1 MRKSEKDSKTG
12 KNLSVPDYEEYEFSR
27 KEMAEAVIIPGV
39 MIVFLAILCYNNI
52 FFSILLVPYIPF
64 YVKERRKKLREKRS
78 WMLNMQFR
86 DLINCI
92 SSALESGYSIENAI
106 REGYLDMKLSY
117 DEEELIMRETRM
129 IMGKLDNNRTV
140 EEVFLDFGERS
151 GLEDIRSFADIFATA
166 KRTGGN
172 LIQIIKSTADVI
184 HTRVELKRELRTV
197 IASKKYEADI
207 MKLIPFGL
215 LIYLRL
221 FSPDMVAALYGN
233 LFGIVFM
240 TIILLV
246 YLLLCKISDHVVKI
260 EL

>member
-1 MRKSEKDSKTG
+1 MKKSEKDLKTG
-12 KNLSVPDYEEYEFSR
+12 KSLSAPDYEDYRFS
-27 KEMAEAVIIPGV
+27 KQELAEAVIIPLGMV
-39 MIVFLAILCYNNI
+39 VFLAILCYN
-52 FFSILLVPYIPF
+52 SLLAAVLLFPYIP
-64 YVKERRKKLREKRS
+64 YYIKERRKKLKDSRS
-78 WMLNMQFR
+78 WKLNMQFR
-86 DLINCI
+86 DAISCI

-106 REGYLDMKLSY
+106 REAYVDMRLSY
-117 DEEELIMRETRM
+117 GEDELIMKEMRLIIGRLGNSM
-129 IMGKLDNNRTV
+129 TV
-140 EEVFLDFGERS
+140 EDVFLDLGERS
-151 GLEDIRSFADIFATA
+151 GLDDIKSFADIFATA

-172 LIQIIKSTADVI
+172 LILIIKSTADVI

-221 FSPDMVAALYGN
+221 FSPDMVSALYGN

-240 TIILLV
+240 TIVLLV
-246 YLLLCKISDHVVKI
+246 YLLLCRISDHVVKI

>member
-1 MRKSEKDSKTG
+1 M
-12 KNLSVPDYEEYEFSR
+12 PDYNEYR
-27 KEMAEAVIIPGV
+27 LNKREMSEGILVPLALI
-39 MIVFLAILCYNNI
+39 MFLAILCYNNI
-52 FFSILLVPYIPF
+52 FFAIILAPYIP
-64 YVKERRKKLREKRS
+64 YYIRERRRKLNDLRRWK
-78 WMLNMQFR
+78 LNMQFR
-86 DLINCI
+86 DCINCI

-106 REGYLDMKLSY
+106 KEAYSDMRLSY
-117 DEEELIMRETRM
+117 CEDEFIMKEMRLIMGR
-129 IMGKLDNNRTV
+129 LDNSMTV

-151 GLEDIRSFADIFATA
+151 GLDDIKSFADIFATA

-172 LIQIIKSTADVI
+172 LIRIIKSTADII

-221 FSPDMVAALYGN
+221 FSPSMVAALYGN

-240 TIILLV
+240 TVVLMV
-246 YLLLCKISDHVVKI
+246 YLFLCKISDYVVKI

>member
-1 MRKSEKDSKTG
+1 M
-12 KNLSVPDYEEYEFSR
+12 SVPDYGVYKFEGRER
-27 KEMAEAVIIPGV
+27 IEAVAVPV
-39 MIVFLAILCYNNI
+39 CVIVFLAYLCYNS
-52 FFSILLVPYIPF
+52 FLFAVLLLPYIPF
-64 YVKERRKKLREKRS
+64 YVKERRRKCKEARS
-78 WMLNMQFR
+78 WKLNMQFR
-86 DLINCI
+86 DFINCV

-106 REGYLDMKLSY
+106 KEGYTDMKLAY
-117 DEEELIMRETRM
+117 GEDELIMREIRLC
-129 IMGKLDNNRTV
+129 MGKMENNRTV
-140 EEVFLDFGERS
+140 EEIFLDFGERS
-151 GLEDIRSFADIFATA
+151 GLEDIKSFADIFATA

-172 LIQIIKSTADVI
+172 LILIIKSTADVI

-215 LIYLRL
+215 LIYLRM
-221 FSPDMVAALYGN
+221 FSPDMVSALYGN
-233 LFGIVFM
+233 VFGIAFM

>member
-1 MRKSEKDSKTG
+1 M
-12 KNLSVPDYEEYEFSR
+12 PDYAEYKLNTRELV
-27 KEMAEAVIIPGV
+27 EAIAVSLVTII
-39 MIVFLAILCYNNI
+39 FLALLCYNNI
-52 FFSILLVPYIPF
+52 IFAILLVPYIPF
-64 YVKERRKKLREKRS
+64 YIREKKKKMKDKRN
-78 WMLNMQFR
+78 WTVNMQFR
-86 DLINCI
+86 DFINCI

-106 REGYLDMKLSY
+106 KEGYLDMKLSY
-117 DEEELIMRETRM
+117 SEDELIMKEARI
-129 IMGKLDNNRTV
+129 IMGKLENNRTV

-151 GLEDIRSFADIFATA
+151 GIEDIKSFADIFATA

-221 FSPDMVAALYGN
+221 FSSDMVAALYGN

-240 TIILLV
+240 TIVLLV

>member
-1 MRKSEKDSKTG
+1 MSGRELAGALLISS
-12 KNLSVPDYEEYEFSR
+12 
-27 KEMAEAVIIPGV
+27 GV
-39 MIVFLAILCYNNI
+39 LIFLALLCYNNI
-52 FFSILLVPYIPF
+52 FFAFLLIPYIPF
-64 YVKERRKKLREKRS
+64 YIKEKRKKLKDRRS
-78 WMLNMQFR
+78 WTLNMQFR
-86 DLINCI
+86 DFINCI

-106 REGYLDMKLSY
+106 REGYQDMKLSY
-117 DEEELIMRETRM
+117 GEDELIMKEARI
-129 IMGKLDNNRTV
+129 IMGRLENNRTV

-151 GLEDIRSFADIFATA
+151 GLEDINSFADIFATA

-221 FSPDMVAALYGN
+221 FSPDMVKALYGN

-240 TIILLV
+240 TIVLLV
-246 YLLLCKISDHVVKI
+246 YLLLCKISDHMVKI

>member
-1 MRKSEKDSKTG
+1 ME
-12 KNLSVPDYEEYEFSR
+12 
-27 KEMAEAVIIPGV
+27 
-39 MIVFLAILCYNNI
+39 
-52 FFSILLVPYIPF
+52 
-64 YVKERRKKLREKRS
+64 
-78 WMLNMQFR
+78 FR
-86 DLINCI
+86 DSINCI

-106 REGYLDMKLSY
+106 REAYAYMRLSY
-117 DEEELIMRETRM
+117 AEDALIMKEMRL
-129 IMGKLDNNRTV
+129 IMGRIDNNMTV
-140 EEVFLDFGERS
+140 EEVFLDLGERS
-151 GLEDIRSFADIFATA
+151 GLDDIKSFADIFATA

-172 LIQIIKSTADVI
+172 LIRIIKSTADII

-240 TIILLV
+240 TIILLI
-246 YLLLCKISDHVVKI
+246 YLVLCKISDHVVKI